1 MLNLSAQTLPPVT
14 SSLPREYS
22 VSEISQNIKNTLEQ
36 TFHQIRVRGE
46 ISGTK
51 LHTSGHFYC
60 ALKERDAVLDAV
72 CWSSDFKSLS
82 FRPEDGMEV
91 IGTGRIT
98 SYAGRSKYQIVLKTL
113 EIAGEGA
120 LLKALD
126 ERRKRLAA
134 EGLFDQTRKQPLP
147 FLPCVIGVITS
158 ATGAV
163 IQDILHR
170 LADRLPTKVI
180 LWPVLVQ
187 GEGSAAQIAAA
198 IKGFNDLD
206 PGGPIARPDLLI
218 VARGGGS
225 LEDLWA
231 FNEETVVRAAA
242 ASQIPLISAVG
253 HETDTTLIDYVADLR
268 APTPSAAAEKAVPV
282 RSELYQKLRDLEK
295 RSSLSLTRLYENYAQ
310 ACDDR
315 ASRLAHL
322 KNMFFMEQDRKIQNL
337 ALRIKHP
344 KEQIILAE
352 HNLKVAKEQLSCSG
366 VRYLKDVTA
375 RLQQNS
381 ALLESFSYHNTL
393 RRGFCA
399 VKNDQLELVSSIY
412 DLNPNDTLTLQFQ
425 DGIVTAQTI

>member
-1 MLNLSAQTLPPVT
+1 MPNLSAQTLPPVT
-14 SSLPREYS
+14 TSLPREYS
-22 VSEISQNIKNTLEQ
+22 VTEISQNIKSTLEQ

-46 ISGTK
+46 LSGAK

-72 CWSSDFKSLS
+72 CWSSDFKNLS

-91 IGTGRIT
+91 IGVGRIT
-98 SYAGRSKYQIVLKTL
+98 SYAGRSKYQIILKSF

-120 LLKALD
+120 LLKALED
-126 ERRKRLAA
+126 RKKRLAA
-134 EGLFDQTRKQPLP
+134 EGLFADALKKPLP
-147 FLPCVIGVITS
+147 FIPRVIGIITS

-163 IQDILHR
+163 IRDILHR

-187 GEGSAAQIAAA
+187 GEGAAAQIAAA
-198 IKGFNDLD
+198 IKGFNNLD
-206 PGGPIARPDLLI
+206 PQGSISRPDLLI

-231 FNEETVVRAAA
+231 FNEEIVVRAAA
-242 ASQIPLISAVG
+242 ASVIPLISAVG

-282 RSELYQKLRDLEK
+282 RAELYQKLCDLDK
-295 RSSLSLTRLYENYAQ
+295 RSYLSLTRLYENYAQ

-315 ASRLAHL
+315 SGRLEHL
-322 KNMFFMEQDRKIQNL
+322 KSLFFMEQLQKVQNL

-344 KEQIILAE
+344 KEQIMLAE
-352 HNLKVAKEQLSCSG
+352 QNLKTAKEQLNFSG
-366 VRYLKDVTA
+366 LRYLKDVTA
-375 RLQQNS
+375 RLQQNA

-393 RRGFCA
+393 KRGFCA
-399 VKNDQLELVSSIY
+399 IKDDQQELISSSKDINSQ
-412 DLNPNDTLTLQFQ
+412 DILNIQFHDGMLTARIF
-425 DGIVTAQTI
+425 